1 ADDKQELRRLTAWLA
16 ASGRAKAWQEAIE
29 RAGLFQRHGQR
40 LDAIS
45 HLALCNACAK
55 AGRWQC
61 AMSLLAQ
68 ELEQYTIVISALC
81 GQSRPWTM
89 ALDLFASAK
98 AVQGQQAQDVVLLSA
113 LLKAVPWRRGH
124 ELLRE
129 AHDVADRQRL
139 VCGAVMC

>member
-1 ADDKQELRRLTAWLA
+1 MNFGRITSLNLPIGCCRQA
-16 ASGRAKAWQEAIE
+16 ACFLQ
-29 RAGLFQRHGQR
+29 
-40 LDAIS
+40 
-45 HLALCNACAK
+45 
-55 AGRWQC
+55 
-61 AMSLLAQ
+61 
-68 ELEQYTIVISALC
+68 C
-81 GQSRPWTM
+81 GQCGTE
-89 ALDLFASAK
+89 